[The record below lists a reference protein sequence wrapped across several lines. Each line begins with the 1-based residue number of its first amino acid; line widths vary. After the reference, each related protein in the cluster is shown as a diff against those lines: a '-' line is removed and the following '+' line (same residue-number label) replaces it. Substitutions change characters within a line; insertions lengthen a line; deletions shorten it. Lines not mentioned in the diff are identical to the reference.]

1 MRKTRFAAALAAAAL
16 ATAALAGTATAAPS
30 SVETS
35 GVRAEENIVHVTS
48 ANYDQV
54 METSKQK
61 LVIMDFGA
69 TWCPPCQKMKP
80 VIEKMAKENGGKWVL
95 AEVDADESKAILT
108 KHNIKYLPTLQGIRN
123 AKDLPDS
130 RRIGYGGA
138 NAERD
143 LKNWINAQLAKG

>member
-16 ATAALAGTATAAPS
+16 VTAGFAGTATAAPS
-30 SVETS
+30 SVETA
-35 GVRAEENIVHVTS
+35 GIRAEENIVHVTS
-48 ANYDQV
+48 ANYNEV

-80 VIEKMAKENGGKWVL
+80 VIEKMARENGGKWLL
-95 AEVDADESKAILT
+95 AEVDADESKDILT

-123 AKDLPDS
+123 AADLPDS

-138 NAERD
+138 NAEQD
-143 LKNWINAQLAKG
+143 LKKWIDAQLAKG

>member
-16 ATAALAGTATAAPS
+16 ATAALAGTASAAPS
-30 SVETS
+30 SLES
-35 GVRAEENIVHVTS
+35 ASVRAEENIVHVTD
-48 ANYDQV
+48 ANYNQV

-80 VIEKMAKENGGKWVL
+80 VIEKMARESGGKWLL

-108 KHNIKYLPTLQGIRN
+108 KHNVKYLPTLQGIRN
-123 AKDLPDS
+123 AADLPDS